1 MGHSKKTNI
10 LSETSEWCQVKSP
23 CGIIRNCKDGP
34 QADTWLRIHS
44 KGCEICKNSNHKVR
58 INHHP
63 LEIIDLENKQNK
75 II

>member
-10 LSETSEWCQVKSP
+10 LSETSEWCQVTSP
-23 CGIIRNCKDGP
+23 CGIKRNCKNGP
-34 QADTWLRIHS
+34 QADVWLRMHS
-44 KGCEICKNSNHKVR
+44 KGCEICANSNRKVR

-75 II
+75 LV